1 MKAICSPTI
10 KTISWNK
17 CNSSFHSGFQCCT
30 ASGLQCG
37 CAHRKVRFFTHSPLY
52 FPSPIAVW
60 RLSAASPCENFAQ
73 HCDGAGGRRL
83 DGTGRVSGKEWP
95 LSRWVQ
101 RLTLRS
107 HNPILFKGQLLYWL
121 SLSLFAYDE
130 RIWHTADLFTNVLI
144 VYHCFLLPTHGG
156 WWWSWLRLL
165 CIQWC

>member
-1 MKAICSPTI
+1 MWIFSDRSFLKLSEIIWMKAICSPTI
-10 KTISWNK
+10 KIISWNK

-83 DGTGRVSGKEWP
+83 DGTGRVSGEEWP

-107 HNPILFKGQLLYWL
+107 HDPILFKGQLLYWL
-121 SLSLFAYDE
+121 SLSLFACDE
-130 RIWHTADLFTNVLI
+130 RIWLYIIVFYYPHMEDDDDLD
-144 VYHCFLLPTHGG
+144 
-156 WWWSWLRLL
+156 
-165 CIQWC
+165 

>member
-1 MKAICSPTI
+1 MWIFSDRSFLKLSEIIWMKAICSPTI
-10 KTISWNK
+10 KIISWNTS
-17 CNSSFHSGFQCCT
+17 CHSGFQCCT

-83 DGTGRVSGKEWP
+83 DGTGRVSGEEWP

-121 SLSLFAYDE
+121 SLSLFACDE
-130 RIWHTADLFTNVLI
+130 RIWLYIIVFYYPHMEDDDDLD
-144 VYHCFLLPTHGG
+144 
-156 WWWSWLRLL
+156 
-165 CIQWC
+165 